1 MKKNLIVGLTGG
13 IACGKTTVAGLF
25 QDFGAHVIDAD
36 LVGHR
41 LLREDPATKK
51 KLVATFGS
59 SILDTKD
66 EIDRS
71 KLGRIVFDSLDQLQ
85 ALSEIVHPPIIERI
99 KTDIAKKSSS
109 AEKSIIVID
118 AALLIELDLTYMV
131 DFVVLVYADEN
142 IQMQRLMERGLS
154 YEDAQRRMK
163 SQMPFAEK
171 TRFADFII
179 YNNGSLSNTAK
190 QAKEVWRALTE
201 VMCTGIHKCFHIE
214 S

>member
-1 MKKNLIVGLTGG
+1 MKKNLIIGLTGG
-13 IACGKTTVAGLF
+13 IACGKTTVARLF
-25 QDFGAHVIDAD
+25 QNFGADVIDAD

-41 LLREDPATKK
+41 LLREDPFVKK
-51 KLVATFGS
+51 KLVATFGA
-59 SILDTKD
+59 SILDDKD

-71 KLGRIVFDSLDQLQ
+71 KLGRTVFDSPDQLR

-99 KTDIAKKSSS
+99 KADIAKKSSS
-109 AEKSIIVID
+109 AKSIIVID

-131 DFVVLVYADEN
+131 DFVVLVYADAN
-142 IQMQRLMERGLS
+142 TQMQRLMKRGLS
-154 YEDAQRRMK
+154 YDDAHRRIK
-163 SQMPFAEK
+163 SQMPSHEK

-201 VMCTGIHKCFHIE
+201 KTLT
-214 S
+214 

>member
-1 MKKNLIVGLTGG
+1 MKKNLIIGLTGG

-25 QDFGAHVIDAD
+25 HSFGADVIDAD
-36 LVGHR
+36 SVGHR
-41 LLREDPATKK
+41 LLREDPSVKK
-51 KLVATFGS
+51 KLVATFGA
-59 SILDTKD
+59 SILDDKD

-71 KLGRIVFDSLDQLQ
+71 KLGRTVFDSPDQLR

-99 KTDIAKKSSS
+99 KADIAKKSSS
-109 AEKSIIVID
+109 AKSIIVID

-131 DFVVLVYADEN
+131 DFVVLVYADAN
-142 IQMQRLMERGLS
+142 TQMQRLMKRGLS
-154 YEDAQRRMK
+154 YDDAHRRIK
-163 SQMPFAEK
+163 SQMPSHEK

-201 VMCTGIHKCFHIE
+201 TTLT
-214 S
+214 

>member
-1 MKKNLIVGLTGG
+1 MKKNLIIGLTGG

-25 QDFGAHVIDAD
+25 QNFGAHVIDAD
-36 LVGHR
+36 LVGHQ
-41 LLREDPATKK
+41 LLREDPSVKK
-51 KLVATFGS
+51 KLVATFGA
-59 SILDTKD
+59 SILDSKN

-71 KLGRIVFDSLDQLQ
+71 KLGRIVFHSPDQLQ
-85 ALSEIVHPPIIERI
+85 ALSKIVHPPIIERI
-99 KTDIAKKSSS
+99 KADIAKKSAA

-118 AALLIELDLTYMV
+118 AALLIELNLTYIV

-142 IQMQRLMERGLS
+142 MQMQRLTQRGLS
-154 YEDAQRRMK
+154 YEDARRRIN
-163 SQMPFAEK
+163 SQMPSHEK

-201 VMCTGIHKCFHIE
+201 LLGP
-214 S
+214 